1 MKNPSEP
8 RDSQPAASAPARR
21 QWSKPEIVVYGHLA
35 KLTRGTSGMFTES
48 GGMTPVMSCL

>member
-35 KLTRGTSGMFTES
+35 KLTRGSSGMNVEA
-48 GGMTPVMSCL
+48 GGMMAEMV